1 VDGETQV
8 RGRMQLGGNE
18 LLEFEQ
24 MRFDYIEQVL
34 QIEEQCF
41 SSPWS
46 ASAFMYEITY
56 NNLAH
61 YIVALKEDKIIG
73 YAGMWV
79 ILSDAH
85 ITNIAVCPSQR
96 GNKYGENIMLEMMAR
111 ACFFGASK
119 MTLEVRVSNTHA
131 RQLYRRL
138 GFVDHGC
145 RKKYYSDN
153 NEDAIIMWRDHLEP
167 GLAQEWTNIAK

>member
-1 VDGETQV
+1 
-8 RGRMQLGGNE
+8 M
-18 LLEFEQ
+18 LEFKE
-24 MRFDYIEQVL
+24 MRFDNIEQVV

-61 YIVALKEDKIIG
+61 YIVALKEGKIIG

-85 ITNIAVCPSQR
+85 ITNIAVCPRHR
-96 GNKYGENIMLEMMAR
+96 GEKYGETIMLEMMAR

-119 MTLEVRVSNTHA
+119 MTLEVRVSNAQA

-138 GFVDHGC
+138 GFVDRGC

-153 NEDAIIMWRDHLEP
+153 NEDAIIMWRDQL
-167 GLAQEWTNIAK
+167 GSDLNKEWTNIAK